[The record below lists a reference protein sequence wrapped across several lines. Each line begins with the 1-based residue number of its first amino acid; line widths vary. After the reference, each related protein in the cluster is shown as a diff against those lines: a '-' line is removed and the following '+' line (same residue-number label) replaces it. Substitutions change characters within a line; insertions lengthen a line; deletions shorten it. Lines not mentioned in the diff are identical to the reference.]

1 MQNVVKDLKGN
12 EKELL
17 DVFASHLH
25 KEMVLKKPPAG
36 ASAPKT
42 KVMETLK
49 ASLKQQIAE
58 KKAMETKEK
67 QDVHYIK
74 HFRQADSIFQ
84 FDVEKHMSLTPKE
97 KHMLQQ
103 LKKYESI

>member
-17 DVFASHLH
+17 DVFASHL
-25 KEMVLKKPPAG
+25 KKKMMPKKPPAG

-49 ASLKQQIAE
+49 ANLKQQIEE
-58 KKAMETKEK
+58 KKAM
-67 QDVHYIK
+67 DAHYIK
-74 HFRQADSIFQ
+74 HYRQADSIFQ
-84 FDVEKHMSLTPKE
+84 FDVEKHMSLTSKE